1 MKMVN
6 IMTKECKQ
14 QFTLRITQ
22 ANSTELVVILYEMTL
37 CYLEE
42 CEAVLAAG
50 SREGFKDAV
59 RKTRACLNELINSL
73 HMEYDPA
80 PRLLRLYLFCIR
92 RLANAEGK
100 QDATALDDI
109 RRVIRPLCDAFRQ
122 IAEQNEK
129 GPVMGNSQAVYAGL
143 TYGKNTLT
151 ENMADQGTNR
161 GMLV

>member
-1 MKMVN
+1 
-6 IMTKECKQ
+6 MTKECKQ

-22 ANSTELVVILYEMTL
+22 ANPTQMIVILYEMEL

-42 CEAVLAAG
+42 CAEALKAD
-50 SREGFKDAV
+50 STDDFKEAV

-73 HMEYDPA
+73 HMEYEPA
-80 PRLLRLYLFCIR
+80 PQLLQLYLFCIR
-92 RLANAEGK
+92 RLAYAEYK
-100 QDATALDDI
+100 KDATVLDEI
-109 RRVIRPLCDAFRQ
+109 ERVIRPLCDAYRQ
-122 IAEQNEK
+122 IAGQNEQ